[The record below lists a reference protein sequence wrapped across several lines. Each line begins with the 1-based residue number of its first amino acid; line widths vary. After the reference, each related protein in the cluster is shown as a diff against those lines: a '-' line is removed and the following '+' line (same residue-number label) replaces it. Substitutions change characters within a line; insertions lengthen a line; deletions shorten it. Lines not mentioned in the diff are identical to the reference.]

1 LAEQAERGVADRE
14 LLDELADRNQAHY
27 LEANQQVHA
36 MAADDVVSGSE
47 LSTMLNV
54 NREIHHA
61 LKNLLL
67 SLE

>member
-1 LAEQAERGVADRE
+1 
-14 LLDELADRNQAHY
+14 
-27 LEANQQVHA
+27 
-36 MAADDVVSGSE
+36 MAADDLVSGSE